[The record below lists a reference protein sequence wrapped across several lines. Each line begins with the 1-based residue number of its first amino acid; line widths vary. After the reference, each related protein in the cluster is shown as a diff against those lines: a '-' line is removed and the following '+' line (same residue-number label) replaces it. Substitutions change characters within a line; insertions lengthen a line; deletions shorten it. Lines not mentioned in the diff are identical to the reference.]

1 MPPAMPS
8 PKGALVLP
16 AVAVVLGCALLA
28 SACGAGAPA
37 ASVAQLG
44 TTTTSRPAKG
54 ASITSDGGSP
64 LAYAKCMRAHGVP
77 DFPDPSSQGGFTLQG
92 GPNSDLNPNSSAFE
106 QANEDCQRFTPT
118 SGLGHGPS
126 PAQVAQAQGQALKF
140 SQCMRSH
147 GLADFPDPVFHS
159 NGGGGISISIK
170 ASAGSDLTPS
180 SPAFQAAQ
188 QACQKLMPGAK
199 GAHFSSHGPSGGASS
214 SEPASGAA
222 PGASGNSGPSTG
234 G

>member
-1 MPPAMPS
+1 MTKTGSPPVMPS
-8 PKGALVLP
+8 RRGALLLP

-44 TTTTSRPAKG
+44 TTTTSRPAK
-54 ASITSDGGSP
+54 SPSVTSDSGSP
-64 LAYAKCMRAHGVP
+64 LAYAKCMRAHGVA
-77 DFPDPSSQGGFTLQG
+77 DFPDPTAQGGFAL
-92 GPNSDLNPNSSAFE
+92 PSAVDPNSSTFE
-106 QANEDCQRFTPT
+106 EANKDCQRFTPT
-118 SGLGHGPS
+118 SGLGQGPS
-126 PAQVAQAQGQALKF
+126 PAQVAQAQAQALKF

-159 NGGGGISISIK
+159 SGGGISISIK
-170 ASAGSDLTPS
+170 AGPGSDLTPS

-188 QACQKLMPGAK
+188 KVCQKLMPGAK
-199 GAHFSSHGPSGGASS
+199 GAHFSSHG
-214 SEPASGAA
+214 ASGA
-222 PGASGNSGPSTG
+222 GSSSGGPDNAGPSTG